1 MKANGIINAQG
12 MNAVLEYS
20 KKSNAAAAA
29 KLYANIYN
37 THKLSSALNQ
47 I

>member
-1 MKANGIINAQG
+1 
-12 MNAVLEYS
+12 MNAILEYS

-29 KLYANIYN
+29 NLYANVYN
-37 THKLSSALNQ
+37 THKLGSALNQ